1 MSATP
6 SRRAFLGLAC
16 ASTALLAACGSSSI
30 VSALKPSRFLAVGD
44 GFSDL
49 GETGVRYTVNDGSV
63 NIWTQQLVSYYSQS
77 LVTRSAG
84 GLSYARKGS
93 LIAGAAPS
101 IEAQVT
107 QLLAENT
114 LGPNDVVLVGAGMDE
129 IIAAV
134 TATGISDATTT
145 RVRAAGDAL
154 AAQVRRLVAAG
165 AKYVLVA
172 GVYNLGISPWAAALN
187 QKDAIRDLTINFN
200 NRFLVTAV
208 DLGNN
213 VLFVDTALYFNLVQ
227 GLPSGYGISNATA
240 AACATPDASTCNPNT
255 IVSGID
261 YTTALFADS
270 QYFTPLANRM
280 FGTEAFNKL
289 TGRW

>member
-63 NIWTQQLVSYYSQS
+63 NIWTQQLVSYYSQP

-187 QKDAIRDLTINFN
+187 QKDAISDLTINFN

-227 GLPSGYGISNATA
+227 GLPSGYGISNATD
-240 AACATPDASTCNPNT
+240 AACATPDASTCNANT

>member
-6 SRRAFLGLAC
+6 SRRVFLGLAC

-49 GETGVRYTVNDGSV
+49 GETGARYSVNDGSV
-63 NIWTQQLVSYYSQS
+63 NIWTQQLVSYYSQP

-84 GLSYARKGS
+84 GLSYARKGA

-101 IEAQVT
+101 IEAQIT

-187 QKDAIRDLTINFN
+187 QKDAIRDLAINFN

-227 GLPSGYGISNATA
+227 SLPSGYGLSNVTA
-240 AACATPDASTCNPNT
+240 AACSTPEASSCNPNT

-270 QYFTPLANRM
+270 HYFTPVANRL

>member
-63 NIWTQQLVSYYSQS
+63 NIWTQQLVSYYSQP

-227 GLPSGYGISNATA
+227 GLPSGYGISNVTN